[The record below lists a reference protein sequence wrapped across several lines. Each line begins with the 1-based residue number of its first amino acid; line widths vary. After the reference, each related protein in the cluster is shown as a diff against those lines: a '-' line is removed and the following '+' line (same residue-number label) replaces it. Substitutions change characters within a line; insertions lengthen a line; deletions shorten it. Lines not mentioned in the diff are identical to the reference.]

1 MPSFAKSSWF
11 SGAHGGITRSGYI
24 PVIHKGKLYI
34 VTYSAFLGLWVLDVY
49 EAKANNLGGADTGP
63 NPLIT
68 GYLIDFRKK
77 GSTLIAR
84 YLVRSD
90 VNVLKVK
97 KIELNLDELTANITD
112 EASYTL
118 TLVSGNNLFIDE
130 GVLLSPRLALIPEG
144 DGAHI
149 HYFDPETGSDETFD
163 TGFGTYNPRPSHKVI
178 IKRSDIELLLGRHYD
193 GDNHRVL
200 SVYGKSITDLGFSTG
215 GGSPRPHFGA
225 MCKIG
230 NKFFIPAGSGGVTDT
245 DNDIAILDE
254 DWNRLATIDV
264 GTITGWTYNEPRS
277 GFVILG
283 RLSNGN
289 FAALLVVNNN
299 GTGRATIAR
308 IYYLELASE
317 TATSPFSVVSSSV
330 LFELT
335 DDLETSEIG
344 EYLRHR
350 LSLFQPDMS
359 DKYAVPV
366 VDVYNKMVY
375 FTMGGI
381 NPDSKNKYF
390 FIGYI
395 DISDLDIV
403 EWNEKLWLINY

>member
-1 MPSFAKSSWF
+1 MPSFAKSSWLTGF
-11 SGAHGGITRSGYI
+11 SGGIPISDQI

-34 VTYSAFLGLWVLDVY
+34 AVYQPNHGLWVFDIY
-49 EAKANNLGGADTGP
+49 EAKAHNLGGADTGASP
-63 NPLIT
+63 R
-68 GYLIDFRKK
+68 GSGHLIDFRKK

-84 YLVRSD
+84 YLIRSD
-90 VNVLKVK
+90 VDVLKVK
-97 KIELNLDELTANITD
+97 KIELNLDELTANVTD

-118 TLVSGNNLFIDE
+118 TLASGNSLLTDE
-130 GVLLSPRLALIPEG
+130 GVLLSPRLALIPED

-163 TGFGTYNPRPSHKVI
+163 TGFDGYHPRPSHKVI
-178 IKRSDIELLLGRHYD
+178 IKRTDIELLLGRHYS

-215 GGSPRPHFGA
+215 GGSPRPHIGA

-230 NKFFIPAGSGGVTDT
+230 NKFFIPATSGGVVDA

-254 DWNRLATIDV
+254 DWSRLATIDLGGV
-264 GTITGWTYNEPRS
+264 TGWTSNDPAP

-289 FAALLVVNNN
+289 FAALLAVGNNSENKATVV
-299 GTGRATIAR
+299 RL
-308 IYYLELASE
+308 YYLELASE
-317 TATSPFSVVSSSV
+317 TAESPFSVVSSSL
-330 LFELT
+330 LFEET
-335 DDLETSEIG
+335 DDLENSEAG
-344 EYLRHR
+344 EYIRWR
-350 LSLFQPDMS
+350 RSSLQS
-359 DKYAVPV
+359 DYSAIHAVPV

-375 FTMGGI
+375 FIFSGT
-381 NPDSKNKYF
+381 NPDSGNNYGY
-390 FIGYI
+390 IGYV